1 MASLLDYAH
10 PLSSSAAECA
20 SQTLSRLLSL
30 FSGAASVLTAQK
42 SAAGSCGTDNSD
54 NSEAFLSKHDWQ
66 LLLAPCLYGMAT
78 IASQSNRVSSVQV
91 SLHTDNLP

>member
-42 SAAGSCGTDNSD
+42 SAAGSCGTDNS
-54 NSEAFLSKHDWQ
+54 EALLSKHDWQ